1 MKIYQAHYD
10 VTVETDNSRAGQ
22 LVDEVASLINEYVEY
37 EEASGD
43 YEISFTVGSSLS
55 ASAKQD
61 SAEIDVTF
69 TGDETSGEVMEVLA
83 PYIVA
88 MYDQQDSDF
97 NDDET
102 GYLIDIGVSL
112 SADPAYVARIPTRED
127 PEIRSQAEN
136 LLTEFNRRTG
146 SLDQFVRDIVN
157 QAKTLEDLETSIAR
171 QTTVLESLRARIQ
184 IAESE
189 EVSKVVG
196 QFNVLSTQLED
207 LVAFVES
214 HSKVRDA
221 LEVKS
226 QEAGTDSAPLA
237 VLGKVF
243 RLINLVNG
251 ARIKRLHELIVRE
264 IESKGVSSET
274 DMMTRLLKWMVS
286 IINLNRVGNRKLQ
299 FSNPLDSPLD
309 RRSMI
314 IVPENASAQGKVSEV
329 LLLGIPGLR
338 LKSLVSVADSGR
350 GS

>member
-1 MKIYQAHYD
+1 
-10 VTVETDNSRAGQ
+10 
-22 LVDEVASLINEYVEY
+22 
-37 EEASGD
+37 
-43 YEISFTVGSSLS
+43 
-55 ASAKQD
+55 
-61 SAEIDVTF
+61 
-69 TGDETSGEVMEVLA
+69 SGEVMEVLA

-314 IVPENASAQGKVSEV
+314 IVPENASAQGKVSE
-329 LLLGIPGLR
+329 
-338 LKSLVSVADSGR
+338 
-350 GS
+350 

>member
-1 MKIYQAHYD
+1 MKIYQEHYT
-10 VTVETDNSRAGQ
+10 VTVETDTDSKAGQ

-37 EEASGD
+37 EGASGD

-55 ASAKQD
+55 AKQG
-61 SAEIDVTF
+61 STEIEVTF
-69 TGDETSGEVMEVLA
+69 TGNETSGEVMEVLA

-127 PEIRSQAEN
+127 PEITTLLQAES

-146 SLDQFVRDIVN
+146 SLDEFAREIAN
-157 QAKTLEDLETSIAR
+157 QVKTLEDLETSIAR

-184 IAESE
+184 MTESE
-189 EVSKVVG
+189 GVSKVVG
-196 QFNVLSTQLED
+196 QFTALSTQLEE

-214 HSKVRDA
+214 HSKVGAA

-226 QEAGTDSAPLA
+226 QGSVPLA
-237 VLGKVF
+237 ALGKVF

-264 IESKGVSSET
+264 IQSGESSLDM

-286 IINLNRVGNRKLQ
+286 IINLNKDRKLE
-299 FSNPLDSPLD
+299 FSDPIELPFD
-309 RRSMI
+309 RETMI
-314 IVPENASAQGKVSEV
+314 ILPEDASTQGRVSEV
-329 LLLGIPGLR
+329 LLLGIPRLK
-338 LKSLVSVADSGR
+338 LKSLVSVADSRR
-350 GS
+350 GP